1 MKVASNSPLDIT
13 TARKMRNWGW
23 IQLASVYITHVVATS
38 RITRTHTPPEPKR
51 NSVRIR
57 CFIKSGMRFT
67 ASERF
72 RLWGDAACTKN
83 EITSLNPA
91 RRNILALR
99 PDAARALNEHTC
111 ICGPSHAHTCTPA
124 PCFSQSGPHTLQVKL
139 QRSAS
144 HCSSMPEKIGEERIA
159 RRRRKEENDKRDCYL
174 NSRASTA
181 CMNIH
186 FERDKKTNR
195 WAEGGRA
202 RILCIRTSNDITIKS
217 SCGPLLVCV
226 VDMERKRE
234 RWKGREKASE
244 RALRGSLTWARL
256 CCSRLQEIHLQNT

>member
-1 MKVASNSPLDIT
+1 ML
-13 TARKMRNWGW
+13 R
-23 IQLASVYITHVVATS
+23 IQ
-38 RITRTHTPPEPKR
+38 RTISHLLT
-51 NSVRIR
+51 
-57 CFIKSGMRFT
+57 
-67 ASERF
+67 
-72 RLWGDAACTKN
+72 L
-83 EITSLNPA
+83 A

-99 PDAARALNEHTC
+99 PDAARALNKHTC

-144 HCSSMPEKIGEERIA
+144 HCSSMLEKIGEERIE

-181 CMNIH
+181 CMNIN
-186 FERDKKTNR
+186 FEWDKKTNR
-195 WAEGGRA
+195 WAEGERA
-202 RILCIRTSNDITIKS
+202 RILCRRTSNDITIKR

-226 VDMERKRE
+226 VDMERKRQ

-244 RALRGSLTWARL
+244 RGLRGSLTWARL
-256 CCSRLQEIHLQNT
+256 CCSRLQEIQLQNT